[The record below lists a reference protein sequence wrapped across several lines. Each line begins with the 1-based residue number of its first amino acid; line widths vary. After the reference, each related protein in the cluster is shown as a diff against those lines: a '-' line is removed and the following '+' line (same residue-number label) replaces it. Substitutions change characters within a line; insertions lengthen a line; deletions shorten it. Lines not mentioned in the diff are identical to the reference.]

1 MYSRYEDRI
10 RMTKT
15 VDKKRRALDT
25 IKAHEEPAAKKNGVT
40 EEQLQKLIRTKY
52 TQCEKCGGM
61 LQFYGRGQYICK
73 RCGESVYDDFGKVSL
88 FLDTHGPATKHEITL
103 ATGIDEIKVAEFLR
117 EKRLE
122 VVNNYVYTN

>member
-1 MYSRYEDRI
+1 MYERDRSFV
-10 RMTKT
+10 RMTK
-15 VDKKRRALDT
+15 VQKKDRKPLDL
-25 IKAHEEPAAKKNGVT
+25 IGSNEEPAAKKNGVT

-88 FLDTHGPATKHEITL
+88 FLDTHGPATKHEIAL
-103 ATGIDEIKVAEFLR
+103 ATGIEEIKVAEFLR

>member
-1 MYSRYEDRI
+1 MYNRYEDRI

-15 VDKKRRALDT
+15 VNKKRRALDP
-25 IKAHEEPAAKKNGVT
+25 IKTQEQPAIQKNKVT

-52 TQCEKCGGM
+52 TQCEKCGGV

-73 RCGESVYDDFGKVSL
+73 RCGEIVYDDFGKVSL
-88 FLDTHGPATKHEITL
+88 YLDTHGPATKHEI
-103 ATGIDEIKVAEFLR
+103 AVETGISESKVAEFLR

-122 VVNNYVYTN
+122 VVNSYVYFN